1 MKFAYSW
8 RSPCHKHTRFV
19 LPSPSGPLSLAPPAG
34 TGQMKVAARAGARRQ
49 PLLGDCPAPHTMGL
63 VPAFPELLVWGLG
76 VLSPSSRRLVPLGT
90 PFSSKRLRVMSA
102 FAGIHLTLIL
112 GAGCSAGTCLTY
124 SLCFLFPPTL
134 WWANNSQQKQLLLIE
149 ISSGIFVS
157 VALIWMTN
165 PQ

>member
-19 LPSPSGPLSLAPPAG
+19 LPSPSGPLSLAPVAG
-34 TGQMKVAARAGARRQ
+34 AGWMKVAGRQ

-63 VPAFPELLVWGLG
+63 VPASPELLVWGLG
-76 VLSPSSRRLVPLGT
+76 ILSPPSWRLAPLST

-102 FAGIHLTLIL
+102 FAGIHLTLFL

-134 WWANNSQQKQLLLIE
+134 WWANNSTE
-149 ISSGIFVS
+149 TASSD
-157 VALIWMTN
+157 
-165 PQ
+165 